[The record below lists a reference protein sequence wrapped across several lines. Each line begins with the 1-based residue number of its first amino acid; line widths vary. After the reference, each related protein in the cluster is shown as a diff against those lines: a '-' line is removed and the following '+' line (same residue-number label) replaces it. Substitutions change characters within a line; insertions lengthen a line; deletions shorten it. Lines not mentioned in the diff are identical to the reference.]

1 MDKKHKNALIGSFN
15 LKVQEKGVT
24 VDKFNEVA
32 EQVRSKL
39 FQYYKPADVLLDLR
53 NKGREYVY
61 AMCSEQILK
70 IVKSGDIDIKNIPQI
85 KLIESIVS
93 EITGFG
99 PIEHLLNDKSIT
111 EIMINGPKKVFIEKN
126 GKIMPAGITFEN
138 KEQLKRLIDKIVQPL
153 GRRIDESSPLVD
165 ARLPDGSR
173 VNAVIPPISDYPIV
187 TIRKFRKDIF
197 TRDDLI
203 RLGSLNEKIADLLNL
218 FIKARLNIIV
228 SGGTGTGKTTF
239 LNFLSGMI
247 SSKERI
253 VTIEDSKELQL
264 RQPHVVSL
272 ESRPPNIEG
281 KGEIAIRD
289 LVKNALRM
297 RPDRII
303 VGEVRGPE
311 AFDMLQAMNTGHD
324 GSMSTIHANS
334 PGDVIS
340 RLIAMVLM
348 TGARLTEKAIASMIL
363 GGIDLVV
370 HLYRFEDGSRKLG
383 SIGEFVEDKESELG
397 IKFMPFLEFERTG
410 INENGKVLGHYN
422 LVRPA
427 GRLRCYDKMKR
438 HGVNIENFVWES
450 NDGKK

>member
-1 MDKKHKNALIGSFN
+1 MNKRGKDTLIGGFN
-15 LKVQEKGVT
+15 LKVSKKEVT
-24 VDKFNEVA
+24 TDKFNEIA
-32 EQVRSKL
+32 KQVRTKL
-39 FQYYKPADVLLDLR
+39 FQYYKPDDILSDLH

-61 AMCSEQILK
+61 ARCSEQILK
-70 IVKSGDIDIKNIPQI
+70 IVKKGEIDIKDIPKI

-99 PIEHLLNDKSIT
+99 PIEHLLNDNSIT
-111 EIMINGPKKVFIEKN
+111 EIMINGPKKVFVEKH
-126 GKIMPAGITFEN
+126 GEIVPVAITFEN
-138 KEQLKRLIDKIVQPL
+138 EEQLKRLIDKIVQPL

-173 VNAVIPPISDYPIV
+173 VNVVIPPISNYPVV

-197 TRDDLI
+197 TREDLI
-203 RLGSLNEKIADLLNL
+203 KLGSLDDKTADLLNF

-228 SGGTGTGKTTF
+228 SGGTSTGKTTF

-247 SSKERI
+247 PSKERI
-253 VTIEDSKELQL
+253 ITIEDSRELQL

-289 LVKNALRM
+289 LVRNALRM

-303 VGEVRGPE
+303 IGEVRGPE

-334 PGDVIS
+334 PKDVIS

-363 GGIDLVV
+363 GGIDIIV

-383 SIGEFVEDKESELG
+383 FIGELVEDSDTELG
-397 IKFMPFLEFERTG
+397 IKFVPFLEFKRTG
-410 INENGKVLGHYN
+410 IDENGKVKGYYN
-422 LVRPA
+422 LVHPT
-427 GRLRCYDKMKR
+427 GRLRCYEKMKR
-438 HGVNIENFVWES
+438 HGVNIENFHWE
-450 NDGKK
+450 NKNEKK